1 METNRRDFFQTVGAG
16 AVGLGLAATVSS
28 VAAQAQGVTK
38 AGGTRKL
45 VVRADDVG
53 HSKVCNIGSFE
64 TIEKGVVTAAAIM
77 LDSPGTEDALER
89 LKAFPWV
96 SVEWHTHMWGA
107 PVLDPKQVPS
117 LVEKDGP
124 FAGRFRLNLGQADDV
139 VYEEAVKELRAQIER
154 CVKILGKA
162 PDTGGGGRGTS
173 PWGRAMSQVT
183 EQFGLVN
190 NFTINPPPNEVF
202 QAFRDKYLKHIR
214 DAQQAGEEWAKY
226 YSVPSPEGGGAGGR
240 GGAAGQPAA
249 PNAGGRGGP
258 DPRFAGRKIINP
270 AGTFAYID
278 LLTDSISKVEKEY
291 DPVLFYT
298 EDRAGILK
306 YPDDMIIIQS
316 WHPGYVDYYV
326 YRLGERGNRARAQQF
341 VVGRTQDVAAMCDV
355 RLRNWIKE
363 NRIEL
368 VNLRDALYGTREYQN
383 HLKLIG
389 SDLCMI

>member
-1 METNRRDFFQTVGAG
+1 MKTNRRRFIQTVGAG
-16 AVGLGLAATVSS
+16 AAGMGFAATVPSA
-28 VAAQAQGVTK
+28 AAQAKNVTK
-38 AGGTRKL
+38 VGGRKM
-45 VVRADDVG
+45 VVRADDIG

-64 TIEKGVVTAAAIM
+64 AIEKGVVTAAAVM

-89 LKAFPWV
+89 LKAFPWI
-96 SVEWHTHMWGA
+96 SLEWHTHMWGA

-124 FAGRFRLNLGQADDV
+124 FAGRFKLNLGQADGV
-139 VYEEAVKELRAQIER
+139 VYEEAVRELRAQLDR
-154 CVKILGKA
+154 CIKILGKA

-173 PWGRAMSQVT
+173 SWGKAMSQVT
-183 EQFGLVN
+183 DEFGLVN
-190 NFTINPPPNEVF
+190 NFTINAPPNEVF

-226 YSVPSPEGGGAGGR
+226 YSAGTPNAGGAGGR
-240 GGAAGQPAA
+240 GGAANAA
-249 PNAGGRGGP
+249 DRGSP
-258 DPRFAGRKIINP
+258 DPRFAGRKIIMP
-270 AGTFAYID
+270 VGTLAYID

-298 EDRAGILK
+298 EDRTGILK
-306 YPDDMIIIQS
+306 YPEDMIFAQA

-326 YRLGERGNRARAQQF
+326 YRLGERVNRARAQQF

-355 RLRNWIKE
+355 RLKNWIKE

-368 VNLRDALYGTREYQN
+368 VNFRDALYGTREYQN
-383 HLKLIG
+383 HLRLIG